1 MESYKEEFIAF
12 MVRSQVLTF
21 GNFTTKSGRQTPYFI
36 NTGNYR
42 TGRQMGLLG
51 EFYARALNAAL
62 GTGFNVLFGPA
73 YKGIPLAVT
82 TAIALDRLF
91 HHDVL
96 VSYNRKEAKDHG
108 EGGSLIGHKP
118 EAGDRLVIVD
128 DVITAGTS
136 VRESMSI
143 LPAPS
148 AGITYAALAVS
159 VDRMEKGPSGVSALA
174 EVSRNFGMAS
184 LAIVTVN
191 DIVAY
196 LHNREIDGAAV
207 LDDDAKKRIE
217 EYRAKY
223 GI

>member
-1 MESYKEEFIAF
+1 MEPYKQDFIEF

-42 TGRQMGLLG
+42 TGRQIGLLG
-51 EFYARALNAAL
+51 EFYARALHASL
-62 GTGFNVLFGPA
+62 GDGFNILFGPA

-82 TAIALDRLF
+82 TAVALDRLF
-91 HHDVL
+91 HHEVL
-96 VSYNRKEAKDHG
+96 ITYNRKEAKDHG

-118 EAGDRLVIVD
+118 AAGDRLVIID

-136 VRESMSI
+136 VRESVAI
-143 LPAPS
+143 LS
-148 AGITYAALAVS
+148 ATPGIVFSALAVS

-174 EVSRNFGMAS
+174 EASRAYAMKA
-184 LAIVTVN
+184 LAIVTID
-191 DIVAY
+191 DIVAC
-196 LHNREIDGAAV
+196 LHNRDIDGKIV
-207 LDDDAKKRIE
+207 LDDRAFGRIG
-217 EYRAKY
+217 EYRKNY

>member
-1 MESYKEEFIAF
+1 
-12 MVRSQVLTF
+12 MVRSKVLTF

-36 NTGNYR
+36 NTGNYT
-42 TGRQMGLLG
+42 TGRQIGMLG

-62 GTGFNVLFGPA
+62 GKNFDVLFGPA

-82 TAIALDRLF
+82 TAVALDRF
-91 HHDVL
+91 FNHDVR

-118 EAGDRLVIVD
+118 TAGDRLVIID

-136 VRESMSI
+136 VRESMSV
-143 LPAPS
+143 LS
-148 AGITYAALAVS
+148 ATQGVAFSALAVS

-174 EVSRNFGMAS
+174 EASQAYGMTA
-184 LAIVTVN
+184 LAIVSIN

-196 LHNREIDGAAV
+196 LYNREIDGVVA
-207 LDDDAKKRIE
+207 LDDGAFQRIG
-217 EYRAKY
+217 EYREKY
-223 GI
+223 GT